1 MTQTANFE
9 IPPAA
14 HFRHKLTVAEFEA
27 LSRSGSLPEGKRFE
41 LLEGEI
47 YEMATMGD
55 EHVGG
60 IAGLT
65 EELVLKLFK
74 QLKVIV
80 QCPIRL
86 EQNDSQPEPD
96 FALVYKERYS
106 GGIPHARD
114 LALIIEISDSSLD
127 KDRSLKLPI
136 YAREGIPEVWIA
148 NVNTVN
154 VSTAQLEVYSEP
166 VRGEY
171 RSRRIYDAGQAVAPL
186 AFSDVPIEW
195 WAK

>member
-1 MTQTANFE
+1 MTQTVNFE

-14 HFRHKLTVAEFEA
+14 YFRHKFTVTEFEA

-47 YEMATMGD
+47 YEIPKMGD
-55 EHVGG
+55 SET
-60 IAGLT
+60 GLLICLNET
-65 EELVLKLFK
+65 LILKLFK
-74 QLKVIV
+74 QVKVIPR
-80 QCPIRL
+80 CPIRL

-96 FALVYKERYS
+96 FALVYQEHYM

-114 LALIIEISDSSLD
+114 LALVIEISDSSLD

-136 YAREGIPEVWIA
+136 YARENIPEVWIL
-148 NVNTVN
+148 N

-166 VRGEY
+166 HKGEY
-171 RSRRIYDAGQAVAPL
+171 RSRRIYDSGQAVAPL
-186 AFSDVPIEW
+186 AFAEVQIEW
-195 WAK
+195 WVN

>member
-1 MTQTANFE
+1 MTQTVNFE

-14 HFRHKLTVAEFEA
+14 YFRHKFTVTEFEA

-41 LLEGEI
+41 LLEGEL

-74 QLKVIV
+74 QVKVIV

-86 EQNDSQPEPD
+86 EDSSSQPEPD
-96 FALVYKERYS
+96 FALVYKERYG

-114 LALIIEISDSSLD
+114 LALVIEISDSSLD

-136 YAREGIPEVWIA
+136 YARENIPEVWIL
-148 NVNTVN
+148 NVN
-154 VSTAQLEVYSEP
+154 TAQLEVYSEP
-166 VRGEY
+166 LKGEY
-171 RSRRIYDAGQAVAPL
+171 RSRRIYDSGQAVAPL
-186 AFSDVPIEW
+186 AFAEVQIEW
-195 WAK
+195 WVN